1 MEFLEKI
8 KPIEKFLLIDQ
19 IIEKISVLIE
29 NGYLKPGDFLPGERR
44 LAKEL
49 GVSRTSLRQAIKALN
64 VMSILEIKPGKKTF
78 IKETFSDILTSPFKF
93 IKAIHSIKIKE
104 IFEARRIL
112 EEGIVQMAAKKVTR
126 SQILKMKRCI
136 TDAENN
142 LENKNEFVYSEF
154 VFHKRIFETANNKI
168 LNAVMDS
175 LNALLLVLEKYE
187 KDYIDIE
194 DRKQSL
200 LQHKKI
206 FEAISQKDLENARL
220 AMYNHLNSMEE
231 RLKKMEESVTD
242 L

>member
-93 IKAIHSIKIKE
+93 IKAIHSIKIK
-104 IFEARRIL
+104 
-112 EEGIVQMAAKKVTR
+112 
-126 SQILKMKRCI
+126 
-136 TDAENN
+136 
-142 LENKNEFVYSEF
+142 
-154 VFHKRIFETANNKI
+154 
-168 LNAVMDS
+168 
-175 LNALLLVLEKYE
+175 
-187 KDYIDIE
+187 
-194 DRKQSL
+194 
-200 LQHKKI
+200 
-206 FEAISQKDLENARL
+206 
-220 AMYNHLNSMEE
+220 
-231 RLKKMEESVTD
+231 
-242 L
+242 

>member
-1 MEFLEKI
+1 
-8 KPIEKFLLIDQ
+8 
-19 IIEKISVLIE
+19 
-29 NGYLKPGDFLPGERR
+29 
-44 LAKEL
+44 
-49 GVSRTSLRQAIKALN
+49 
-64 VMSILEIKPGKKTF
+64 
-78 IKETFSDILTSPFKF
+78 
-93 IKAIHSIKIKE
+93 
-104 IFEARRIL
+104 
-112 EEGIVQMAAKKVTR
+112 MAAKKVTR